1 VSSAKPEIFERI
13 FTKLW
18 NSATNAL
25 SRSIVTLADVQE
37 AIREQYV
44 AHRRSVLSDRNPA
57 NFFKDFIRNRRSAN
71 ANWPI
76 SIKARGYTSVILCCE
91 AKGRRDD
98 ILEDQAL
105 RQAKAVFQMD
115 GVTQDIVIPIV
126 AKAFAPSKIFIVEF
140 ASITRAEAEM
150 TNMLTVAS
158 KAVYE
163 LLPPVP
169 GIGR

>member
-71 ANWPI
+71 
-76 SIKARGYTSVILCCE
+76 
-91 AKGRRDD
+91 
-98 ILEDQAL
+98 
-105 RQAKAVFQMD
+105 